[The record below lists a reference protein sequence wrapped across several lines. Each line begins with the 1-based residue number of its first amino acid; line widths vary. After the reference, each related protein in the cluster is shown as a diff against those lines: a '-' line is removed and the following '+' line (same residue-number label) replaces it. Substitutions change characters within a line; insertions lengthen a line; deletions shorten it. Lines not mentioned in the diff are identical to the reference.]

1 MKMSSKRKCQRRS
14 HPGGTTST
22 ERRILEIAWDLLV
35 EGGIESLSM
44 RAVAAKVGI
53 SATAIYHYFESKQD
67 LVDRIVVMG
76 IRHFHEYLQQAI
88 ARQPAGSLEKL
99 LVLAEAYIRFAYE
112 NQRYFQVI
120 YRIRSDA
127 PGRTEDLPVRS
138 GYDLMRQ
145 CVGECLKNGVFR
157 SGDQDVIST
166 YLWSIIQGLVTL
178 TMMGSL
184 HGGESY
190 GPGDQLETQI
200 HLLRAFAPYI
210 SRGLLVEATDRYSS
224 DKDEIT
230 PLSMH
235 AQIR

>member
-14 HPGGTTST
+14 HPGGTTNT

-67 LVDRIVVMG
+67 LVDRIVVLG

-112 NQRYFQVI
+112 NQQYFQVF

-127 PGRTEDLPVRS
+127 AGRTEDIPVHC
-138 GYDLMRQ
+138 GYDLIRQ
-145 CVGECLKNGVFR
+145 CVDECIEQGVFH
-157 SGDQDVIST
+157 SGDPGVIST
-166 YLWSIIQGLVTL
+166 YLWSIIHGLVTL
-178 TMMGSL
+178 TMTGSL
-184 HGGESY
+184 HVGEPY
-190 GPGDQLETQI
+190 GPREQLETQI

-210 SRGLLVEATDRYSS
+210 SRGLLVEAADSYSYDR
-224 DKDEIT
+224 DEIT
-230 PLSMH
+230 PISMH
-235 AQIR
+235 AEVR